1 MLVFMPDLGGA
12 EVAIVALEF
21 VGLISKPLALCQVD
35 TPQLVIDREDALL
48 TGQVKRIGSTQ
59 TKRFWPSDADH
70 LWHLPADG
78 QDAIALN

>member
-1 MLVFMPDLGGA
+1 MLVFMPDLGGS
-12 EVAIVALEF
+12 EVAIVDVKF
-21 VGLISKPLALCQVD
+21 VGLIRKPLALCQVD

-48 TGQVKRIGSTQ
+48 TGLVKRIGSTQ